1 MSKKKKVAAPS
12 YRSAGS
18 APSTVFDHSY
28 LFFYLFIGFTA
39 VFLPYYQAKDTMD
52 LSLMPRAFVLSI
64 ALLGFALFQI
74 IPNKY
79 VNKNLDGLKQPIFL
93 VLIAYGLISL
103 ISWSQSRV
111 PQEGYFDLVKT
122 SLFIG
127 VILFAVIAFTNYKDW
142 PEKLPLLVAITA
154 VIALVAGLDQYIEH
168 VLNNSAKVL
177 SDGRATIYKVEGRM
191 SHKNEYANALMLLLP
206 FLAYGTYRLKS
217 IQKVICGLVL
227 LGVLSM
233 ILILKTRAVW
243 VGVLGAVYMMSLLG
257 MLFYKKLEISRRTR
271 MVILSL
277 LAVIAVGL
285 VAIFSMDRPTND
297 FSFTGRIYS
306 LLDMQSNHNVHRLR
320 IWSATWQMFLE
331 RPWIGWGPGNWNLEY
346 MSYIAGMFDE
356 IEQTNWERPH
366 NDFLWVLAE
375 KGIFGFA
382 AFISFF
388 GLLFYMVIKILQR
401 SNDRNDS
408 ILTIFLFGGVIA
420 YLAISFFSFP
430 LERINHQV
438 FLGLICAGILSIHF
452 KYAPKSSWAF
462 KSWYLAP
469 AVAIFGFGVFYGHKA
484 VVQEQYI
491 KKANVAFAKNDF
503 QECIRQADL
512 SRNPYR
518 LITNGMRP
526 ADDYIALSYERLNEP
541 AKALEAVDKALQ
553 IYPKNIIMHNRKG
566 LYLFLLE
573 RYDEALEYALS
584 AVEILPRSKKTLYD
598 LTACYIKV
606 DELEKAYE
614 TVMKIPKPKKYPDVI
629 NAQTQLSLALGL
641 PDPHATESSS
651 SQ

>member
-1 MSKKKKVAAPS
+1 MAL
-12 YRSAGS
+12 
-18 APSTVFDHSY
+18 DHSQL
-28 LFFYLFIGFTA
+28 LFYVIIGFAA
-39 VFLPYYQAKDTMD
+39 VFLPYFQAKDTMD
-52 LSLMPRAFVLSI
+52 LSLMPRTYVLSI
-64 ALLGFALFQI
+64 ALFGFTLFQLY
-74 IPNKY
+74 PSQYAFKQ
-79 VNKNLDGLKQPIFL
+79 LDGLKQPIFL
-93 VLIAYGLISL
+93 VLIAYWLIS
-103 ISWSQSRV
+103 IIAWSQSRV

-122 SLFIG
+122 ALFIG
-127 VILFAVIAFTNYKDW
+127 VILFGVIAFTNYRDW
-142 PEKLPLLVAITA
+142 SDKLPLMVSITA
-154 VIALVAGLDQYIEH
+154 IIALGVGLDQYIEH

-206 FLAYGTYRLKS
+206 FLAYGTYKLKS
-217 IQKVICGLVL
+217 IQKIFTGVVL
-227 LGVLSM
+227 LAVLSM
-233 ILILKTRAVW
+233 ILVLKTRAVW
-243 VGVLGAVYMMSLLG
+243 VGVLAAVYMMSLLA
-257 MLFYKKLEISRRTR
+257 MLFYKRLEISSRTR
-271 MVILSL
+271 ILILSA
-277 LAVIAVGL
+277 LALIAVGL
-285 VAIFSMDRPTND
+285 VTIFSMDRPTND
-297 FSFTGRIYS
+297 FSFAGRIYS
-306 LLDMQSNHNVHRLR
+306 LLDTQSNHNVHRLR

-331 RPWIGWGPGNWNLEY
+331 RPWLGWGPGNWNLEY

-366 NDFLWVLAE
+366 NDFLWVMAE
-375 KGIFGFA
+375 KGIFGFL
-382 AFISFF
+382 AFVSFF
-388 GLLFYMVIKILQR
+388 GMLFYAVIKILIR
-401 SNDRNDS
+401 STDRNDS
-408 ILTIFLFGGVIA
+408 ILAIFLFGGVVA

-438 FLGLICAGILSIHF
+438 FLGLISAGIISTHY
-452 KYAPKSSWAF
+452 KYMPRSTWKF
-462 KSWYLAP
+462 RSWYLAP
-469 AVAIFGFGVFYGHKA
+469 ALAVFGFGIFYGHKA
-484 VVQEQYI
+484 VIQEQHI

-541 AKALEAVDKALQ
+541 AKALEAVNKALE

-606 DELEKAYE
+606 DEMEKAYE
-614 TVMKIPKPKKYPDVI
+614 TIMKIPKPKKYPDVI

-641 PDPHATESSS
+641 PDPHAPDNEH
-651 SQ
+651 SQE